1 MTEKNAGGKPVK
13 AKKVKAVPPPK
24 KVSEKL
30 LHRILGRS
38 KKGR

>member
-1 MTEKNAGGKPVK
+1 VAKNEGGKPIK

-24 KVSEKL
+24 PVSEKL
-30 LHRILGRS
+30 LHRLLGRN